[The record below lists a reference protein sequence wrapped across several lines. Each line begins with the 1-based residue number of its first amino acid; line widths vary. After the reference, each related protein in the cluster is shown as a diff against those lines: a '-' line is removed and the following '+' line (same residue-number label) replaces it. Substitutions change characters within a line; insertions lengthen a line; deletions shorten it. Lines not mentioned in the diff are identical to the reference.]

1 MTYER
6 NKNFKE
12 LISPYMF
19 PKAMKENI
27 CSIEKYRRRC
37 DICNNMLVDSTKF
50 TCHTTKPKFKVL

>member
-1 MTYER
+1 
-6 NKNFKE
+6 
-12 LISPYMF
+12 
-19 PKAMKENI
+19 MKENI